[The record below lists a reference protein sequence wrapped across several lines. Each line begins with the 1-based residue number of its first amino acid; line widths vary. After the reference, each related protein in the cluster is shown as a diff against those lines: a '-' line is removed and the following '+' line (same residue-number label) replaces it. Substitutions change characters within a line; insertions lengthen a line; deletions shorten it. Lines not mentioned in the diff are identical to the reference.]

1 MTTMPHSSPLPVPFR
16 PPFWLSSVWARVRR
30 SPSFLA
36 GLIMLTLLLIATA
49 VGPMLSGFDPN
60 EVSLDDAM
68 MPPSAAH
75 WFGTDNLGRDIL
87 VRVLEASRTD
97 LEIAAVC
104 VALPFLIG
112 SIIGAVSA
120 YIGGIF
126 DAVVMRII
134 DIVWAFP
141 FYVLVIAIVGSL
153 GPSVGN
159 MYLAFTLV
167 VWISFARIVRGEVL
181 LARELEYVQAARM
194 LGFSHARIVFRHL
207 IPNVITPAIVFAMSD
222 VILTILAVT
231 SLGFLGLG
239 IQPPQAEW
247 GVMVAEGRNF
257 IFDAPWITI
266 FPGLAIIYVGITF
279 ALISDGIDDFLRPKS

>member
-1 MTTMPHSSPLPVPFR
+1 MTMMPHSSSLPVPFR
-16 PPFWLSSVWARVRR
+16 PPSWLSGVSARVRR
-30 SPSFLA
+30 SPSLLA
-36 GLIMLTLLLIATA
+36 GLIMLTLLLIATV

-87 VRVLEASRTD
+87 VRVMEASRTD

-112 SIIGAVSA
+112 SMIGAVSA

-279 ALISDGIDDFLRPKS
+279 ALISDGIDDFLSPKS

>member
-1 MTTMPHSSPLPVPFR
+1 MTRGEDS
-16 PPFWLSSVWARVRR
+16 WRR
-30 SPSFLA
+30 FLRSRSLQV
-36 GLIMLTLLLIATA
+36 GLCQLALLLIAVGLGPSFSPHDPTA
-49 VGPMLSGFDPN
+49 IDFGQAMRSP
-60 EVSLDDAM
+60 EV
-68 MPPSAAH
+68 AH

-87 VRVLEASRTD
+87 TRVLDAGRVD

-104 VALPFLIG
+104 VALPFVIG
-112 SIIGAVSA
+112 SIVGAVSA
-120 YIGGIF
+120 YIGGFVDVI
-126 DAVVMRII
+126 VMRIV
-134 DIVWAFP
+134 DIIWAFP

-181 LARELEYVQAARM
+181 LARDFDYIQAAKV
-194 LGFSHARIVFRHL
+194 LGYSQARIILRHL
-207 IPNVITPAIVFAMSD
+207 MPNVITPALIFAMSD

-247 GVMVAEGRNF
+247 GLMIAEGRNF
-257 IFDAPWITI
+257 IFDAPWITL
-266 FPGLAIIYVGITF
+266 FPGLAIIYAGITF
-279 ALISDGIDDFLRPKS
+279 ALISDGLDDFLRPKT